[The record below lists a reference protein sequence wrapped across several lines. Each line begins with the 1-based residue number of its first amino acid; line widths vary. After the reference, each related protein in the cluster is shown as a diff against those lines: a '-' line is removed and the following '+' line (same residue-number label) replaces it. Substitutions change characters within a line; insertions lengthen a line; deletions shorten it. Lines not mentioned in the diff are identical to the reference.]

1 MAVSS
6 LEEAR
11 VQSLPSSAYY
21 IADFITEEEEQILLN
36 KVSPQTLLRVYP
48 ADILRSQQRQ
58 SLAGNILPIDAC
70 KPGHPT

>member
-21 IADFITEEEEQILLN
+21 IADFITEEEEQILLS
-36 KVSPQTLLRVYP
+36 KVSPQTLLRISSTNVS
-48 ADILRSQQRQ
+48 RSQQPQ
-58 SLAGNILPIDAC
+58 SHAGNS
-70 KPGHPT
+70 